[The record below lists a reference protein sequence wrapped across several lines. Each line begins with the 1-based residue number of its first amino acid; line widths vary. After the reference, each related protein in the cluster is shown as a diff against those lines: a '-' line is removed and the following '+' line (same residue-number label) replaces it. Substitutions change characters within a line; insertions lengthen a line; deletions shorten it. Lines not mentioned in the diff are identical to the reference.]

1 MRPAVKRP
9 STLGVSNMSTLLDIT
24 QSKHKMTLPVG
35 IRVVQTD
42 DHTPVAAIARVLT
55 DSIQGVAR

>member
-24 QSKHKMTLPVG
+24 SSKHKITLPVG
-35 IRVVQTD
+35 IWAVQPD
-42 DHTPVAAIARVLT
+42 DRPPVAAIARVLT
-55 DSIQGVAR
+55 DLIRGVAR

>member
-55 DSIQGVAR
+55 DLIRGVAR

>member
-1 MRPAVKRP
+1 
-9 STLGVSNMSTLLDIT
+9 MSTLLDIT
-24 QSKHKMTLPVG
+24 TSKLKMTLPVG